1 MNVKLK
7 ANSALALALCAVL
20 FCSCGTK
27 EELFE
32 SYDSC
37 FVPISSNAAS
47 FALTPDTQDL
57 MLRDAYEISLSDDVP
72 SITLALS
79 CPVECDSYDWKIT
92 GAQTTDTAALS
103 DTTNNGAYKDGVYK
117 WGTRNIAVYIT
128 KSDGCIFYRDAKGS
142 GQPCYYR
149 IHLAVKVG
157 DQDFYDSALLA
168 VRVGSEEG
176 GAE

>member
-1 MNVKLK
+1 MKLK
-7 ANSALALALCAVL
+7 VKITLALALALFAVL

-32 SYDSC
+32 SYNSC
-37 FVPISSNAAS
+37 FVPVSSGTTN
-47 FALTPDTQDL
+47 FALTPDTQEQ
-57 MLRDAYEISLSDDVP
+57 MLREAYEISLSDDVP

-92 GAQTTDTAALS
+92 GAQTTAALS
-103 DTTNNGAYKDGVYK
+103 DSRNGAYK
-117 WGTRNIAVYIT
+117 WNTRNIAMYIT
-128 KSDGCIFYRDAKGS
+128 KSDDCIFYCNAKES
-142 GQPCYYR
+142 GQSCYYR

-168 VRVGSEEG
+168 VRIGTEEG
-176 GAE
+176 GSK

>member
-1 MNVKLK
+1 MKLK
-7 ANSALALALCAVL
+7 EKITLALFAVL

-37 FVPISSNAAS
+37 FVPIASEEDVAS
-47 FALTPDTQDL
+47 FALTPDTASE
-57 MLRDAYEISLSDDVP
+57 MLRDAYEISLSNEVP

-92 GAQTTDTAALS
+92 GAKVTDTVALS
-103 DTTNNGAYKDGVYK
+103 DGRNGVYK
-117 WGTRNIAVYIT
+117 WNTRNIAMYIT
-128 KSDGCIFYRDAKGS
+128 KSDDCIFYHDAKES
-142 GQPCYYR
+142 GKTCYYR

-168 VRVGSEEG
+168 VRVGAEEG
-176 GAE
+176 GGE

>member
-1 MNVKLK
+1 MKLK
-7 ANSALALALCAVL
+7 VKITLALALALFAVL

-32 SYDSC
+32 SYNSC
-37 FVPISSNAAS
+37 FVPVFGGATD
-47 FALTPDTQDL
+47 FALTPDTQEQ

-92 GAQTTDTAALS
+92 GAQDTDTAALS
-103 DTTNNGAYKDGVYK
+103 DAKNGAYK
-117 WGTRNIAVYIT
+117 WNTRNIAVYIT
-128 KSDGCIFYRDAKGS
+128 KSDDCIFYHDAKDS
-142 GQPCYYR
+142 GQACYYR

-168 VRVGSEEG
+168 VRIGAEEG
-176 GAE
+176 GGE

>member
-1 MNVKLK
+1 MSVKLK
-7 ANSALALALCAVL
+7 VNIAAALALCAVL

-37 FVPISSNAAS
+37 FVPISSNASS

-103 DTTNNGAYKDGVYK
+103 DTTNGAYK

-128 KSDGCIFYRDAKGS
+128 KSDGCIFYRDAKDS

-168 VRVGSEEG
+168 VRIGSEEG

>member
-1 MNVKLK
+1 MKLNVKIM
-7 ANSALALALCAVL
+7 LALFAVL

-37 FVPISSNAAS
+37 FVPVSSNAAS
-47 FALTPDTQDL
+47 FALTPDTQDQ
-57 MLRDAYEISLSDDVP
+57 MLRDAYEISLSDNVP

-92 GAQTTDTAALS
+92 GAQITDTAALS
-103 DTTNNGAYKDGVYK
+103 DARNGTYK

-128 KSDGCIFYRDAKGS
+128 KSDDCIFYHDAKES
-142 GQPCYYR
+142 GQACYYR

-168 VRVGSEEG
+168 VRIGAEEG
-176 GAE
+176 GGE

>member
-1 MNVKLK
+1 MKLK
-7 ANSALALALCAVL
+7 VNITLALVLALFAVL

-37 FVPISSNAAS
+37 FVPVSSNAAS
-47 FALTPDTQDL
+47 FALTPDTQDQ
-57 MLRDAYEISLSDDVP
+57 MLRDAYEISLSDNVP

-92 GAQTTDTAALS
+92 GAQITDTAALS
-103 DTTNNGAYKDGVYK
+103 DTKNGTYK

-128 KSDGCIFYRDAKGS
+128 KSDDCIFYHDAKVTGKT
-142 GQPCYYR
+142 CYYR

-157 DQDFYDSALLA
+157 NQDFYDSALLA
-168 VRVGSEEG
+168 VRVGAEEG
-176 GAE
+176 GGE

>member
-1 MNVKLK
+1 MSIKLK
-7 ANSALALALCAVL
+7 ISFIAFLCIVL
-20 FCSCGTK
+20 FCSCSTK

-32 SYDSC
+32 SYNSC
-37 FVPISSNAAS
+37 FVPISSGYAS
-47 FALTPDTQDL
+47 FTLTPDTQDQ
-57 MLRDAYEISLSDDVP
+57 MLRDAYEISLSDDIP

-103 DTTNNGAYKDGVYK
+103 DTTNGAYK
-117 WGTRNIAVYIT
+117 WGTQDIAVYIT
-128 KSDGCIFYRDAKGS
+128 KSDGCIFYRDAKDS

-168 VRVGSEEG
+168 VRIGSEEG
-176 GAE
+176 GTE